1 MFKPFELFVGLRY
14 TKAKRKNHFISFI
27 SATSMIGIALGVA
40 ALIVV
45 LSVMNGFQKELRS
58 TILGVVSHVQIFGG
72 QSQLDNWEKV
82 ASQARSEASV
92 VGSAPF
98 VSGEGLLTAGR
109 RSNGTMIRGV
119 LPDQEVSVSD
129 VSEHMVSGSFSSL
142 EAGQFN
148 VLLGIDLARALGVRL
163 DDRVVLIT
171 PRGQVTPAGV
181 MPRLRQFRVSGIFE
195 VNNYEYDAAL
205 AIIHMTDAQKLLRFG
220 DSVSGVRLKLT
231 DLFDAPQVAKNLAPV
246 LPINTFVSDWT
257 QSHATFFRAIQIEK
271 RVMSIIL
278 LLIVAVAA
286 FNIVSTLVMVVTD
299 KRTDIAVLRT
309 LGALPSQVM
318 KIFFIQGSLIG
329 FIGTALGL
337 VFGLIIAA
345 NIAVIIPA
353 IESMFGVQFLAK
365 DVYYISEIPSEIQVG
380 DVLWIGFMSICLTMV
395 ATIYPSM
402 RASKINPSE
411 ALRYE

>member
-82 ASQARSEASV
+82 ASRARSEASV

-171 PRGQVTPAGV
+171 PQGQVTPAGV

-337 VFGLIIAA
+337 VFGLTIAA

-353 IESMFGVQFLAK
+353 
-365 DVYYISEIPSEIQVG
+365 
-380 DVLWIGFMSICLTMV
+380 
-395 ATIYPSM
+395 
-402 RASKINPSE
+402 
-411 ALRYE
+411 